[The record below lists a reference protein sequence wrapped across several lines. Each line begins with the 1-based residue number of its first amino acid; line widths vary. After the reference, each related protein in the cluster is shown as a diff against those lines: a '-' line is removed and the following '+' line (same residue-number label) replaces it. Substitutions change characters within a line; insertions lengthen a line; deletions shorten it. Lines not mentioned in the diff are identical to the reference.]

1 MGLKMEKNKTKQQK
15 TKDWAVFLEKLRKT
29 PKEKLSKAAQWVLD
43 NEEKGERYWIDM
55 KAVLK

>member
-1 MGLKMEKNKTKQQK
+1 MKKNKTKQQK